1 MFNNTNHS
9 LRDIGEVPEY
19 IVFRSRLKSR
29 SSRVDFDIARFDF
42 SGEHVI
48 EPLYAGDD
56 FDQAVRVYALSR
68 VYPEQAIIMFNVV
81 SGRAHYAKRGT
92 GDGEVE

>member
-1 MFNNTNHS
+1 
-9 LRDIGEVPEY
+9 
-19 IVFRSRLKSR
+19 
-29 SSRVDFDIARFDF
+29 
-42 SGEHVI
+42 
-48 EPLYAGDD
+48 
-56 FDQAVRVYALSR
+56 